1 MVNPGISR
9 DGKYPKNL
17 ENWEILGN
25 KNSYKKIYYISFGF
39 FFFKKNI
46 FKLYMLYYVTA
57 PFKICYQMN
66 CIGTLYKMKM
76 KAASLYCMGKILITV
91 M

>member
-1 MVNPGISR
+1 MVNTGISR

-17 ENWEILGN
+17 ENWGILGIRTLI
-25 KNSYKKIYYISFGF
+25 STVYIF

-46 FKLYMLYYVTA
+46 FKLYMLYYVTT
-57 PFKICYQMN
+57 PFKICYKMN

-76 KAASLYCMGKILITV
+76 KAVSL
-91 M
+91 

>member
-9 DGKYPKNL
+9 DGKYPENL

-25 KNSYKKIYYISFGF
+25 KNSYKKAYCFFFSF

-46 FKLYMLYYVTA
+46 FKLRMLYDVTA
-57 PFKICYQMN
+57 PFKICYKMN

-76 KAASLYCMGKILITV
+76 KAASL
-91 M
+91 

>member
-25 KNSYKKIYYISFGF
+25 KNIYKKDLLYF

-57 PFKICYQMN
+57 PFKICYKMN

-76 KAASLYCMGKILITV
+76 IAASL
-91 M
+91 

>member
-9 DGKYPKNL
+9 DGKYPKIWKIGKY
-17 ENWEILGN
+17 WEIRTLI
-25 KNSYKKIYYISFGF
+25 KKIYIFFIF

-57 PFKICYQMN
+57 PFKICYNMH

-76 KAASLYCMGKILITV
+76 KAASL
-91 M
+91 